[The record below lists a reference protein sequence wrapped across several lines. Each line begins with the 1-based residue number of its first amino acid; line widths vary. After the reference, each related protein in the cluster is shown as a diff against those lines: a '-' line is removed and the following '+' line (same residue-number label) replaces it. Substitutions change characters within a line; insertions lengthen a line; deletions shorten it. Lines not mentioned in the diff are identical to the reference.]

1 MNHSRHALIVAN
13 DDYQEGG
20 LQKLSSP
27 AADAEALAEVLGDP
41 RIGGFD
47 VHVVRNRPSYEIR
60 VRIEDFFSDRRRD
73 DMLLLHFSCHGLKS
87 ESGELYF
94 AAPDTRPKRLKAT
107 GIAAEFV
114 QTCMADT
121 LARTTVL
128 FLDCCYGGAFSP
140 GTVARAA
147 GDAHVLE
154 NFAGEKLGGGGRGW
168 AVITAS
174 NAMQYAFE
182 GARLADGGSTK
193 PSVFT
198 SAVVSGLST
207 GEADKDE
214 DGMVALRELYD
225 YVCER
230 VRRDNRNQTPSCKS
244 DLQGDLYLA
253 RSERRRIVPAPLPPR
268 LRAALAGEEDLTRLG
283 AVTDLRTRL
292 EHPDPALAAGAYE
305 ALKGV
310 ARDDIQTVAQE
321 AGRALGT
328 IRITPDPAALRFGP
342 VDRHAVPP
350 RQHVRLL
357 GPPLAR
363 HCTPRTECDWLH
375 VTPSGDGFD
384 ITVDTAAPGRWSGDL
399 LLKGFVGEAVVQ
411 VEAEVRE
418 SRTVPVDTPPSR
430 PRPPESRPPHP
441 PRPPRPPRTPQP
453 PPATAEPP
461 PATAEPPQPAPPP
474 ATAAPPPATAEPPQ
488 PRPPQPPPA
497 PPVPEP
503 LRPPTG
509 EPLRSGA
516 RPAAPAPRTGPLA
529 YRAPALAVA
538 ALASAIAAL
547 ALGIKAAAEAVRLV
561 QAGQTWVL
569 IQSHFARESTRD
581 LVICLVLTLLSL
593 ILAGLAQ
600 HALRASPALYSR
612 QRAAATSLLDWSA
625 KALALP
631 VFVLALLGLIAIVIA
646 ANIT

>member
-20 LQKLSSP
+20 LRRLSSP

-60 VRIEDFFSDRRRD
+60 VRIEDFFSDRGRD

-182 GARLADGGSTK
+182 GARLADGGNPE

-268 LRAALAGEEDLTRLG
+268 LRDALAGEEDLTRLG

-305 ALKGV
+305 ALKAV

-328 IRITPDPAALRFGP
+328 IRITPDPASLRFGP

-375 VTPSGDGFD
+375 ATPSGDGFD
-384 ITVDTAAPGRWSGDL
+384 VTVDTAAAGRRSGDL
-399 LLKGFVGEAVVQ
+399 LLKGFVGEAVIQ

-418 SRTVPVDTPPSR
+418 SRTVPVGTPPSR
-430 PRPPESRPPHP
+430 PQPPESQPPESRPPHP
-441 PRPPRPPRTPQP
+441 PHPPRPPRTPQP
-453 PPATAEPP
+453 PPEPP
-461 PATAEPPQPAPPP
+461 R
-474 ATAAPPPATAEPPQ
+474 

-497 PPVPEP
+497 PPPPTLPSPAPPVPEP
-503 LRPPTG
+503 PRPPTG
-509 EPLRSGA
+509 EPLRPGPRPSA
-516 RPAAPAPRTGPLA
+516 RAPAPGPAPRTGPTA

-547 ALGIKAAAEAVRLV
+547 ALGMKAAAEAVRLV
-561 QAGQTWVL
+561 QAGETWAL
-569 IQSHFARESTRD
+569 MQSHFARESTRD
-581 LVICLVLTLLSL
+581 LVICLALTLLSL
-593 ILAGLAQ
+593 VLAGLAQ
-600 HALRASPALYSR
+600 HALRASPTLYSR
-612 QRAAATSLLDWSA
+612 QRAAATSLLHWSA

-631 VFVLALLGLIAIVIA
+631 VFVLAVLGLIAIMIA